1 MIVTIA
7 VCLIILA
14 TLTVLGMFFIA
25 FEKSKQKKTVLKEI
39 HEMLQVSK
47 DIDKR
52 VIHVENRMEEY
63 AKEITMLKNEIK
75 RLKSKKQKDNK

>member
-1 MIVTIA
+1 MINILLVASFTLL
-7 VCLIILA
+7 VLTLFLIVA
-14 TLTVLGMFFIA
+14 YSFMWR
-25 FEKSKQKKTVLKEI
+25 KSQKSSAMKEI

-63 AKEITMLKNEIK
+63 AQEIESLKKEIK
-75 RLKSKKQKDNK
+75 RLKSKKTSD

>member
-1 MIVTIA
+1 MIAI
-7 VCLIILA
+7 CLIILVM
-14 TLTVLGMFFIA
+14 LTVLGMFFIA
-25 FEKSKQKKTVLKEI
+25 FEKSKQKRTVLKEI

-63 AKEITMLKNEIK
+63 AKVITMLKNEIK